1 MSLSCY
7 QLVLVCP
14 LVFKVLAPH
23 RATAVQAAAWEDCV
37 WMHRY
42 VRECV
47 CLLAS
52 QVHVMKAL
60 NAALDAAQAT
70 SACTR
75 IFVQVIASQLDFKAH
90 VALHL
95 IAAQVAVQMEFA
107 SAS

>member
-1 MSLSCY
+1 
-7 QLVLVCP
+7 
-14 LVFKVLAPH
+14 
-23 RATAVQAAAWEDCV
+23 
-37 WMHRY
+37 MHRY

-52 QVHVMKAL
+52 QVHVMKVL
-60 NAALDAAQAT
+60 NAALDAAQAM

-95 IAAQVAVQMEFA
+95 IAALVAAQMEFV
-107 SAS
+107 SAN